1 MKAKEAGLK
10 VISITD
16 HNCVRANTQ
25 ARRMSVL
32 YGVDYVAGIEID
44 CTFRGR
50 RLRVLGYYI
59 DERNELFDAIES
71 ESLKR
76 EKKASLERGR
86 KLEEYA
92 GIFVDM
98 ERMLEKTRF
107 QNVSGK
113 QIGRFVFDHPTYREY
128 PLIQKYLNKYP
139 NEDAAVNHF
148 AKDMFDKGGPCYV
161 ELTYPSLYDILEIV
175 HLAEGIAV
183 LSSWGCDE
191 FDDAFIEKV
200 LAEGFDGIE
209 VFSPLIKK
217 ETSNRLLKAAKEHR
231 LLISAGSD
239 FHGPT
244 HPEHYLGVTH
254 CPPKAL
260 PLVEILTQASP
271 NT

>member
-1 MKAKEAGLK
+1 MP
-10 VISITD
+10 SILSE
-16 HNCVRANTQ
+16 N
-25 ARRMSVL
+25 ARFASHESVL
-32 YGVDYVAGIEID
+32 HHRVGIASP
-44 CTFRGR
+44 FG
-50 RLRVLGYYI
+50 
-59 DERNELFDAIES
+59 A
-71 ESLKR
+71 LK
-76 EKKASLERGR
+76 
-86 KLEEYA
+86 
-92 GIFVDM
+92 
-98 ERMLEKTRF
+98 
-107 QNVSGK
+107 
-113 QIGRFVFDHPTYREY
+113 
-128 PLIQKYLNKYP
+128 
-139 NEDAAVNHF
+139 
-148 AKDMFDKGGPCYV
+148 
-161 ELTYPSLYDILEIV
+161 PSDRQLEIV